1 MEAMLHLNPDPEVS
15 SLLSSQHPQVQGG
28 RWVHASNSPCWD
40 HLPDPHSHD
49 LAEPASVSVGP
60 WTVGFQLAETDR
72 GSPCPMRRSCL
83 TPGFCLGPWQWQK

>member
-1 MEAMLHLNPDPEVS
+1 MLDLNPVS

-28 RWVHASNSPCWD
+28 RWVRTSSPPCWD

-49 LAEPASVSVGP
+49 RAGPGLVSVDP
-60 WTVGFQLAETDR
+60 WTVHLPGGFQQAETDR
-72 GSPCPMRRSCL
+72 ASTRPMGRSCP